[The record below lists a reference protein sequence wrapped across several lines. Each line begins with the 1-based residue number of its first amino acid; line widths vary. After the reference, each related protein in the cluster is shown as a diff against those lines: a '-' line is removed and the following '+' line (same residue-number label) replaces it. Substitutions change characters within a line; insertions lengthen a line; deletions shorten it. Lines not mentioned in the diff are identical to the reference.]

1 MCALFHRTC
10 LKQVMSRAGV
20 SRTSP
25 EGVRWTAVSTPPGCE
40 VLSISCGC
48 TGLVW
53 AVLFN
58 GRALIRGGVTGIT
71 PTGQC
76 APPNILVRCKK
87 VLASPNL
94 AIFLYNKDLFHITFI
109 PIIS

>member
-1 MCALFHRTC
+1 MLGLLIQGKPNILLCSRLEEVESKRVVC
-10 LKQVMSRAGV
+10 CVQVMWRAGV

-25 EGVRWTAVSTPPGCE
+25 EGGRWTAVSTPPGCE
-40 VLSISCGC
+40 VVSISCGC

-71 PTGQC
+71 PTGQY
-76 APPNILVRCKK
+76 AVVFVQKNV
-87 VLASPNL
+87 VL
-94 AIFLYNKDLFHITFI
+94 T
-109 PIIS
+109 

>member
-1 MCALFHRTC
+1 MQAVIYVFYCFFMSLVVNKKC
-10 LKQVMSRAGV
+10 LQVMSRAGV

-25 EGVRWTAVSTPPGCE
+25 EGGRWTAVSTPPGCE

-76 APPNILVRCKK
+76 ALLEILKK
-87 VLASPNL
+87 V
-94 AIFLYNKDLFHITFI
+94 
-109 PIIS
+109 